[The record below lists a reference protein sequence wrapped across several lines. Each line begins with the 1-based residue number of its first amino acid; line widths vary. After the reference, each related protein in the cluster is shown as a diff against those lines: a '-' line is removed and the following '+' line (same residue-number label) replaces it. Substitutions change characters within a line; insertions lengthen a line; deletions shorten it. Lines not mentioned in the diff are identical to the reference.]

1 MDTLRVNVFPGMANI
16 PILAAMDRG
25 FFAAAAIRVEVQ
37 PTPSSLAQRAALL
50 DGTSDICHAA
60 FDDVVAGVEDAGT
73 DFAAVFGGD
82 GGFQFLYAHAS
93 IRSPAD
99 LRGRTVAV
107 DDPETAYALV
117 LRAVLADAGVGAEAY
132 RMRAV
137 GSTKR
142 RYEAIAAGG
151 DFAASMLAPP
161 YSVLAES
168 SGWHALGSAA
178 GLLGAYQGTVA
189 FCSRAWI
196 AAHGGL
202 LARYRNAYLEGLA
215 WSLLPANRPAVAG
228 LVAAALDIPR
238 DVAAQSCERA
248 IDWPGGLAPD
258 AAFDLEGMRKVIALR
273 ASVRGGWEGA
283 FPEPARY
290 LAAIG

>member
-25 FFAAAAIRVEVQ
+25 FFAAASIRVELQ

-50 DGTSDICHAA
+50 ERTSDICHAA

-82 GGFQFLYAHAS
+82 GGFQFLYAHPS
-93 IRSPAD
+93 VRTPSD

-107 DDPETAYALV
+107 DDPDTAYALV
-117 LRAVLADAGVGAEAY
+117 LRAVLADAGVPEGGYE
-132 RMRAV
+132 MRPV

-161 YSVLAES
+161 YSVMAEAA
-168 SGWHALGSAA
+168 GWHALGSAA
-178 GLLGAYQGTVA
+178 GLMGAYQGTVA

-196 AAHGGL
+196 ASHSRL
-202 LARYRNAYLEGLA
+202 LARYRSAYLEGLA
-215 WSLLPANRPAVAG
+215 WSLLPAHRDAVAG
-228 LVAAALDIPR
+228 LVATALAIPA
-238 DVAAQSCERA
+238 DVAARSCERA
-248 IDWPGGLAPD
+248 IDWPGGLVPG

-273 ASVRGGWEGA
+273 ASVRGGWKGGL
-283 FPEPARY
+283 PEPARY
-290 LAAIG
+290 VASLD